1 MNVVEQYSDLTDSQ
15 LVAVIDAAL
24 DALTTRGPDLSND
37 RAQLAV
43 FAAAIRTQGR
53 LQTFIHTR
61 AAQLD
66 TDEVAQRAHGTSL
79 TTWAIT
85 TLTHTHREAAT
96 LVKAGEQ
103 LGRFPT
109 ITNAAQ
115 AGAVSPAQADAITQV
130 LTDLPDDL
138 PASTLAQ
145 GEQLMLD
152 FAATFNSTELRRLA
166 HHLLECLAPEVADQK
181 EADRLERDHR
191 HAQRTRHL
199 TFTPDHHGSVFLKG
213 SLPSPD
219 AATLIALI
227 DSYVTAQRGIDRLDP
242 RTPTPTPGMRRAD
255 ALMALVHAHSQAE
268 TAPKRAGDRP
278 RATITLDYATLEAT
292 AKQLGLLQGRL
303 GPTNEPIPGSV
314 LRRLLCDADI
324 LPIIL
329 GSDGIPLDVGRT
341 QRLVT
346 PTIRA
351 ALEPTRPR
359 LRLPRLRQTTHQL
372 PRPPH
377 PTLVERRH
385 HRPTQPRPT
394 LPPPPQPHRTQPPPQ
409 HRPLAHPPQRT
420 HPHHHPTPTRRPHP
434 NTPHP
439 QPIPQPHPTQLRPAG
454 HGKGMQRREISP
466 AC

>member
-1 MNVVEQYSDLTDSQ
+1 MFEKVSEAVCSVNVVEQYSDLTDSQ

-37 RAQLAV
+37 RDRLAV

-66 TDEVAQRAHGTSL
+66 TGEVAQRAHGTSL

-351 ALEPTRPR
+351 ALDQRDQGCVFPGCDKPPTNCHAHHIQPWWNGG
-359 LRLPRLRQTTHQL
+359 TTALHN
-372 PRPPH
+372 
-377 PTLVERRH
+377 LV
-385 HRPTQPRPT
+385 
-394 LPPPPQPHRTQPPPQ
+394 L
-409 HRPLAHPPQRT
+409 LC
-420 HPHHHPTPTRRPHP
+420 PHHHSLTEPSHHPNTDRWHIHLNGPTPTI
-434 NTPHP
+434 TPPRHVD
-439 QPIPQPHPTQLRPAG
+439 PTQTPRIHNRFHNPT
-454 HGKGMQRREISP
+454 QRN
-466 AC
+466 